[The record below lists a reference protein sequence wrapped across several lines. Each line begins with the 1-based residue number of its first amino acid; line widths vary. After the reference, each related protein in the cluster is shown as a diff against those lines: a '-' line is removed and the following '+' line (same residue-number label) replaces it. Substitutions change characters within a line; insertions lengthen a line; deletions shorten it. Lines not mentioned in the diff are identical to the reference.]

1 MRCRR
6 LFVLFALVAAGAWAQ
21 WLNYPTPGTPR
32 TKDGKPNLSAKAP
45 RLAGKPDLSGVW
57 QVEPEAKGE
66 IERMLGGALKIG
78 LVPGDEIDTFSKYF
92 FNILADFK
100 PEEAPLR
107 PEAIA
112 IMRNRPQNAETPDQR
127 CLPLGVP
134 RAELISFPFKIVQT
148 PGLIVMMYEPDN
160 THRQIYTD
168 GRKLPADPNP
178 TWLGYSVGHWE
189 GDTLVVDS
197 AGFSDKVWIDAAGHP
212 VSESLHVQERFLR
225 RDFGHM
231 DLQITIDDPKM
242 YTKPFTFQV
251 TELLLPDSDI
261 LEYFC
266 AENEK
271 DRVHINR

>member
-1 MRCRR
+1 MRYQR
-6 LFVLFALVAAGAWAQ
+6 LFVLFALLATGAQAQ

-32 TKDGKPNLSAKAP
+32 TKDGKPNLSAKTP

-66 IERMLGGALKIG
+66 IERMLGKDLTVG
-78 LVPGDEIDTFSKYF
+78 LVPGDDIDTFSKYF

-100 PEEAPLR
+100 PQEAPLR
-107 PEAIA
+107 SEAIA
-112 IMRNRPQNAETPDQR
+112 IMRNRPKNAETPDQR

-148 PGLIVMMYEPDN
+148 PGLIVMMYEDN
-160 THRQIYTD
+160 TRRQIYTD
-168 GRKLPADPNP
+168 GRKLPNDPNP

-189 GDTLVVDS
+189 GETLVVDS
-197 AGFSDKVWIDAAGHP
+197 AGFNDQVWIDSAGHP
-212 VSESLHVQERFLR
+212 TSEALHIQERFHRLA
-225 RDFGHM
+225 FGHM

-242 YTKPFTFQV
+242 YTKPFTFKV
-251 TELLLPDSDI
+251 TQLLLPDTDI
-261 LEYFC
+261 LESIC

-271 DRVHINR
+271 DRAHMNP